1 MTARLPLTGLLIVLC
16 AMPAVV
22 AARAP
27 AVDESLRTH
36 ALILKAEDERDA
48 EAAVLRNAL
57 TSVDPELRGRA
68 VRALGR
74 IGDAAALASVTR
86 RLTDAVP
93 FVRHEA
99 AFALGEIESPRAF
112 DSLRHALLS
121 ADGELAGRAA
131 EALAKLKW
139 KDPALKLIAGRLV
152 VEALLAEK
160 PASPGSDPDSQ
171 LRALEVIWRF
181 GKDTPGLVE
190 ALHRL
195 GREGQRLQPKL
206 ADAVVFCAAR
216 LRDPRLGE
224 LLAQAAASSASP
236 TARGQAARGL
246 GALAGAADEKEGE
259 KKVENARDQTIRK
272 ILVNLAREERTWTV
286 PELQEGKDEI
296 LVTFR
301 KVSGTGPRVNALRA
315 LGAFPA
321 PASDEEAFTALSTA
335 LSSPDHHLQRE
346 ALGLAAKWKVK
357 RALPAIRGMLTFG
370 DRPDLQPDAL
380 VALVALEPSDS
391 WSTIERF
398 ARAESWL
405 LRAAAAAALGSEEL
419 EPRAE
424 GSTLLDELLLDSDPR
439 VVAPATDAAARSGR
453 KDAAVLVLAQFGSKD
468 PVVRAIA
475 ASHLPSLVGAQVT
488 TAEATRA
495 LRGLRAA
502 AAGESP
508 ADVRLVALD
517 SLVELLGRHA
527 RRDIA
532 TGLQDPDFTVRLAA
546 RRQAASLDFE
556 QLAQSPV
563 GPAVSGRSLSFYV
576 EVARAE
582 REGGVVPLHLVTTRG
597 VVDLEL
603 FPAAAPLTVRRFL
616 ELARSGWFDG
626 ISFHRVVPDF
636 VVQGGCPRGDG
647 WGGPADSMRCEIN
660 DLRYARGM
668 VGMAL
673 SGKDTGGSQ
682 FFVTLAPQPH
692 LDGGYTIFGRVLP
705 DSMPLVDQLRRFDTI
720 LAALPG
726 NDLGPAEGAAW

>member
-1 MTARLPLTGLLIVLC
+1 MTAPLVPLTGLLIVLC
-16 AMPAVV
+16 AMPARV

-36 ALILKAEDERDA
+36 ALILKAEDERHA
-48 EAAVLRNAL
+48 EAAVLRTAL

-74 IGDAAALASVTR
+74 IGDAATLAGVTR

-112 DSLRHALLS
+112 DSLRHALLN
-121 ADGELAGRAA
+121 ADSELAGRAA

-139 KDPALKLIAGRLV
+139 KDPALKLLAGGLV

-171 LRALEVIWRF
+171 LRALEVVWRF

-190 ALHRL
+190 ALQRL
-195 GREGQRLQPKL
+195 GREGQRLQPRL
-206 ADAVVFCAAR
+206 TDAVVFCAAR

-246 GALAGAADEKEGE
+246 GALAGAADGKEGE
-259 KKVENARDQTIRK
+259 NTRDQSIRK
-272 ILVNLAREERTWTV
+272 ILVGLAREERTWTV
-286 PELQEGKDEI
+286 PEVQEGKDEI

-301 KVSGTGPRVNALRA
+301 TVSGTGPRVNALRA

-321 PASDEEAFTALSTA
+321 PANDEEAFAALSTA

-357 RALPAIRGMLTFG
+357 KALPAIRGMLTFG
-370 DRPDLQPDAL
+370 DRPDLQSDAL
-380 VALVALEPSDS
+380 AALVALEPSDS

-398 ARAESWL
+398 ARAESWR
-405 LRAAAAAALGSEEL
+405 LRAAAAATLGSEEL

-424 GSTLLDELLLDSDPR
+424 GSTLLDELLLDPDPR

-453 KDAAVLVLAQFGSKD
+453 EDAAVLVLAQFGSND

-488 TAEATRA
+488 TAEAARA

-556 QLAQSPV
+556 QLARSPV
-563 GPAVSGRSLSFYV
+563 GPAVSGRSLGFYV

-660 DLRYARGM
+660 DLRYDRGM